1 MNMNI
6 KAAAAGAL
14 ALAGMLTL
22 PFSAAEAK
30 TWRQWAN
37 QYGGG
42 SYVDKY
48 ANDYV
53 GEDKNGKTYY
63 KGSKHDKYS
72 GEYYNNKTGKWTG
85 KKDYD
90 GEYGGKSSK
99 EYSSNSSK
107 SKSSTASAGSAKPT
121 AAKTVSAKPA
131 ATTTYSASQKSSKVV
146 AKAPV
151 EAADDLEAGTPP
163 AMVAPKKLGPQA
175 RLAAEGELYGPP
187 MPAEFATA
195 STK

>member
-6 KAAAAGAL
+6 KAAAVGAV

-42 SYVDKY
+42 YYVDKY

-85 KKDYD
+85 KKDYN
-90 GEYGGKSSK
+90 GEWGGKSSK

-107 SKSSTASAGSAKPT
+107 SKSSTASVGSAKKT
-121 AAKTVSAKPA
+121 ASAKPA
-131 ATTTYSASQKSSKVV
+131 STTVYSASSAGQKTSKVV
-146 AKAPV
+146 TKAPV
-151 EAADDLEAGTPP
+151 EAAGDLEAGTPP

-187 MPAEFATA
+187 MPAEFAAA
-195 STK
+195 STQ